1 MFEKLKQLT
10 VDTAV
15 YGVSTMVGRFLN
27 FILVPFFTNIFLPS
41 DYGIIQII
49 YAYIAILNIVYIY
62 GMDSAYLKFA
72 AVKEIGD
79 DKDNFSTPYISVFVT
94 SLVLSFFIILN
105 KNSITNV
112 LGIPAEYHYLVYI
125 AAGVI
130 FLDSNAVIPYL
141 KLRLDR
147 HAKKFSLFK
156 ILQICVNIILNLYF
170 ILVLGWGIEAIIIS
184 NLLASLAALILL
196 LPTIA
201 RHFRFRFNTKLFKRL
216 FKFGLPFLPAGLS
229 VMVVQVI
236 DVPILEKLTNLKT
249 VGVYKANYKLG
260 IFMMLF
266 VNMFQYAWQ
275 PFFLHNAN
283 EPNAKEMFAKVLT
296 YFTIIGSIILV
307 VLSLFIT
314 DLARIQIAGYSLIGS
329 LYWGG
334 LYIVPIILL
343 SFLIN
348 GMHMIFSAGIYIE
361 EKSLYVPLVTGL
373 GAATSIAVN
382 FALIPPLGITGAAI
396 ATFASYL
403 VMAIGYFVVTQKFY
417 NVKYEYAR
425 IAKVFA
431 GILFVAICYYILIYN
446 DSLTLLLKGIISI
459 GFLSYLYFVAMDRN
473 EIKVIKQKLAESRK
487 GKK

>member
-49 YAYIAILNIVYIY
+49 YAYVAILNIVYIY

-72 AVKEIGD
+72 AFKEIGD
-79 DKDNFSTPYISVFVT
+79 EKDNFSTPYISVFVT
-94 SLVLSFFIILN
+94 SLILSFFIILN
-105 KNSITNV
+105 KNSLVHV
-112 LGIPAEYHYLVYI
+112 LGIPDEYHYLVYI
-125 AAGVI
+125 AAGLI

-147 HAKKFSLFK
+147 QAKKFSLFK

-170 ILVLGWGIEAIIIS
+170 ILILGWGIEAILIS
-184 NLLASLAALILL
+184 NLLASLASLILL

-201 RHFRFRFNTKLFKRL
+201 RHFRFSFNTKLFKRL

-236 DVPILEKLTNLKT
+236 DVPILEKLTSLKT

-296 YFTIIGSIILV
+296 YFTVTGSIILV
-307 VLSLFIT
+307 GLSLFIT
-314 DLARIQIAGYSLIGS
+314 DIAKIQIAGYSLIGP

-361 EKSLYVPLVTGL
+361 EKSLYVPLVTGF

-382 FALIPPLGITGAAI
+382 FALIPILGIVGAAI

-403 VMAIGYFVVTQKFY
+403 VMAIGYFLVTQKFY

-431 GILFVAICYYILIYN
+431 GILFAAICYYFLVYSDN
-446 DSLTLLLKGIISI
+446 LTLLLKGIILI

-487 GKK
+487 RKV

>member
-49 YAYIAILNIVYIY
+49 YAYVAILNIVFIY

-72 AVKEIGD
+72 AFKEIGD

-94 SLVLSFFIILN
+94 SLVLSFFIIIS
-105 KNSITNV
+105 KNSLANL

-125 AAGVI
+125 AAGII

-147 HAKKFSLFK
+147 QAKKFSLFK

-170 ILVLGWGIEAIIIS
+170 ILILGWGIEAIVIS
-184 NLLASLAALILL
+184 NLLASFAALILL

-201 RHFRFRFNTKLFKRL
+201 RNFRFSFNTILFKRL

-236 DVPILEKLTNLKT
+236 DVPILEKLTTLKT

-314 DLARIQIAGYSLIGS
+314 DFAKIQIAGYSLIGS

-343 SFLIN
+343 AFLIN
-348 GMHMIFSAGIYIE
+348 GMHIIFSAGIYIE

-382 FALIPPLGITGAAI
+382 FVLIPPLGITGAAI

-403 VMAIGYFVVTQKFY
+403 VMAVGYFVVTQKFY

-425 IAKVFA
+425 IVKVFA
-431 GILFVAICYYILIYN
+431 GILLAAICYYILIYN
-446 DSLTLLLKGIISI
+446 DSLTILLKGIILI
-459 GFLSYLYFVAMDRN
+459 GYLSYLYFVAMDRN
-473 EIKVIKQKLAESRK
+473 EIKMIKQKLAESRK
-487 GKK
+487 GKM

>member
-15 YGVSTMVGRFLN
+15 YGVSTMVGRFLS

-49 YAYIAILNIVYIY
+49 YAYVAILNIVYIY

-72 AVKEIGD
+72 AFKEIGD

-94 SLVLSFFIILN
+94 SLVLSFFIIIS
-105 KNSITNV
+105 KNSLANL

-125 AAGVI
+125 AAGII

-147 HAKKFSLFK
+147 QAKKFSLFK

-170 ILVLGWGIEAIIIS
+170 ILILGWGIEAIVIS
-184 NLLASLAALILL
+184 NLLASFAALILL

-201 RHFRFRFNTKLFKRL
+201 RNFRFSFNTILFKRL

-236 DVPILEKLTNLKT
+236 DVPILEKLTTLKT

-314 DLARIQIAGYSLIGS
+314 DFAKIQIAGYSLIGS

-343 SFLIN
+343 AFLIN
-348 GMHMIFSAGIYIE
+348 GMHIIFSAGIYIE

-382 FALIPPLGITGAAI
+382 FVLIPPLGITGAAI

-403 VMAIGYFVVTQKFY
+403 VMAVGYFVVTQKFY

-425 IAKVFA
+425 IVKVFA
-431 GILFVAICYYILIYN
+431 GILLAAICYYILIYN
-446 DSLTLLLKGIISI
+446 DSLTILLKGIILI
-459 GFLSYLYFVAMDRN
+459 GYLSYLYFVAMDRN
-473 EIKVIKQKLAESRK
+473 EIKMIKQKLAESRK
-487 GKK
+487 GKM

>member
-15 YGVSTMVGRFLN
+15 YGVSTMVGRFLS

-49 YAYIAILNIVYIY
+49 YAYVAILNIVYIY

-72 AVKEIGD
+72 AFKEIGD

-94 SLVLSFFIILN
+94 SLVLSFFIIIS
-105 KNSITNV
+105 KNSLANL

-125 AAGVI
+125 AAGII

-147 HAKKFSLFK
+147 QAKKFSLFK

-170 ILVLGWGIEAIIIS
+170 ILILGWGIEAIVIS
-184 NLLASLAALILL
+184 NLLASFAALILL

-201 RHFRFRFNTKLFKRL
+201 RNFRFSFNTILFKRL

-236 DVPILEKLTNLKT
+236 DVPILEKLTTLKT

-314 DLARIQIAGYSLIGS
+314 DFAKIQIAGYSLIGS

-343 SFLIN
+343 AFLIN
-348 GMHMIFSAGIYIE
+348 GMHIIFSAGIYIE

-382 FALIPPLGITGAAI
+382 FVLIPPLGITGAAI

-425 IAKVFA
+425 IVKVFA
-431 GILFVAICYYILIYN
+431 GILLAAICYYILIYN
-446 DSLTLLLKGIISI
+446 DSLTILLKGIILI
-459 GFLSYLYFVAMDRN
+459 GYLSYLYFVAMDRN
-473 EIKVIKQKLAESRK
+473 EIKMIKQKLSESRK
-487 GKK
+487 GKM

>member
-49 YAYIAILNIVYIY
+49 YAYVAILNIVYIY

-72 AVKEIGD
+72 AFKEIGD
-79 DKDNFSTPYISVFVT
+79 DKDNFSTPYISVFFA

-105 KNSITNV
+105 KNSIV
-112 LGIPAEYHYLVYI
+112 HMLGIPAEYHYLIYI
-125 AAGVI
+125 AAGLI

-147 HAKKFSLFK
+147 QAKKFSLFK

-170 ILVLGWGIEAIIIS
+170 ILVLGWGIESIVIS
-184 NLLASLAALILL
+184 NLLASLVSLILL

-201 RHFRFRFNTKLFKRL
+201 RHLRFRINTKLFKRL

-236 DVPILEKLTNLKT
+236 DVPILEKLTSLET

-283 EPNAKEMFAKVLT
+283 EPNVKEMFAKVLT
-296 YFTIIGSIILV
+296 YFTITGSIILV
-307 VLSLFIT
+307 GLSLFIT
-314 DLARIQIAGYSLIGS
+314 DFARIQIAGYSLIGS

-343 SFLIN
+343 SYLIN
-348 GMHMIFSAGIYIE
+348 GMYIIFSAGIYIE
-361 EKSLYVPLVTGL
+361 EKSIYVPLVTGI
-373 GAATSIAVN
+373 GAVINIAVN
-382 FALIPPLGITGAAI
+382 LTLIPILGITGAAI
-396 ATFASYL
+396 ATLASYL
-403 VMAIGYFVVTQKFY
+403 VMAVGYYVVTQKFY
-417 NVKYEYAR
+417 NIRYEYER
-425 IAKVFA
+425 IAKVLSGVLLA
-431 GILFVAICYYILIYN
+431 AVCYYFLMYN
-446 DSLTLLLKGIISI
+446 DSLTLLLKGIILI
-459 GFLSYLYFVAMDRN
+459 GYLSYLYFVAMDRN
-473 EIKVIKQKLAESRK
+473 EIKLIKQKLAESKK
-487 GKK
+487 GKV

>member
-49 YAYIAILNIVYIY
+49 YAYVAILNIVFIY

-72 AVKEIGD
+72 AFKEIGD

-94 SLVLSFFIILN
+94 SLVLSFFIIIS
-105 KNSITNV
+105 KNSLANL

-125 AAGVI
+125 AAGII

-147 HAKKFSLFK
+147 QAKKFSLFK

-170 ILVLGWGIEAIIIS
+170 ILILGWGIEAIVIS
-184 NLLASLAALILL
+184 NLFASFVALILL
-196 LPTIA
+196 LPTIT
-201 RHFRFRFNTKLFKRL
+201 RNFRFSFNKILFKRL

-236 DVPILEKLTNLKT
+236 DVLILEKLTTLKT

-266 VNMFQYAWQ
+266 VNMFQYAWH

-314 DLARIQIAGYSLIGS
+314 DFAKIQIAGYSLIGS

-343 SFLIN
+343 AFLIN
-348 GMHMIFSAGIYIE
+348 GMHIIFSAGIYIE

-382 FALIPPLGITGAAI
+382 FVLIPPLGITGAAI

-403 VMAIGYFVVTQKFY
+403 VMAVGYFVVTQKFY

-425 IAKVFA
+425 IVKVFA
-431 GILFVAICYYILIYN
+431 GILLAAICYYILIYN
-446 DSLTLLLKGIISI
+446 DSLTILLKGIILI
-459 GFLSYLYFVAMDRN
+459 GYLSYLYFVAMDRN
-473 EIKVIKQKLAESRK
+473 EIKMIKQKLSESRK
-487 GKK
+487 GKM